1 MASLKQRPNSPFYY
15 IQFKD
20 AHGKWKTTWTKYRI
34 GVPQDDKD
42 ARAHCAH
49 QTAHEKSLRAAN
61 PTEKWDEWVS
71 NFFRTRC
78 SNPVT
83 RGGYEQSWGWLR
95 SYLEEIEVNVPS
107 QLTHVHCFNYIQW
120 RLTHGVT
127 ERKIKQSTALRDIK
141 VLRLLMNH
149 AVRNQWASGNPCLRM
164 GIRREPPKEKEEFT
178 DEQIE
183 KIFAKLPQKE
193 KDWRYVA
200 FRIALETGCR
210 LGETEID
217 FRNIDFKR
225 KTITFVDPK
234 GGKPY
239 TTILPDSL
247 IPMLE
252 KVRVTK
258 AKQSVTLPVNASTRF
273 SNFLR
278 KIGLKSH
285 SFHCTRVT
293 FITRCHR
300 QGIEASKVMRM
311 VNHSSETVHKIY
323 QRLNA
328 DDLKPFANLVQF
340 PQPK

>member
-1 MASLKQRPNSPFYY
+1 
-15 IQFKD
+15 
-20 AHGKWKTTWTKYRI
+20 
-34 GVPQDDKD
+34 
-42 ARAHCAH
+42 
-49 QTAHEKSLRAAN
+49 
-61 PTEKWDEWVS
+61 
-71 NFFRTRC
+71 
-78 SNPVT
+78 
-83 RGGYEQSWGWLR
+83 
-95 SYLEEIEVNVPS
+95 
-107 QLTHVHCFNYIQW
+107 
-120 RLTHGVT
+120 
-127 ERKIKQSTALRDIK
+127 
-141 VLRLLMNH
+141 
-149 AVRNQWASGNPCLRM
+149 M

-258 AKQSVTLPVNASTRF
+258 AKQSSTLPVNSSTRF

-293 FITRCHR
+293 FITRLPPA
-300 QGIEASKVMRM
+300 GIEASKVMRM

-328 DDLKPFANLVQF
+328 DDLKPFVNVVQF